1 MTRTEHIEYWFIGSA
16 ATAIFGLFAIGV
28 LL

>member
-1 MTRTEHIEYWFIGSA
+1 MTTVEHVQYWMIGSA
-16 ATAIFGLFAIGV
+16 ATAIFGLFAMGV